1 MVYSEFLR
9 KTVKM
14 KNFTAM
20 KIYMSGNYTN
30 FFLPCG
36 AFVGGGAMLVLGG
49 MGLAAKTDNGR
60 GTN

>member
-1 MVYSEFLR
+1 
-9 KTVKM
+9 M

-20 KIYMSGNYTN
+20 KIYMSGNLTN

-60 GTN
+60 GTNEKL